1 MLNSGKKFRAL
12 PDKKKKY
19 SNSSVA
25 VHIFNIPYEAMIYI
39 YIYIGLETRQPVTK
53 LWKRQTRL
61 YINVYLFEN

>member
-39 YIYIGLETRQPVTK
+39 YIYWSRNPTTCH
-53 LWKRQTRL
+53 QTVEKANQII
-61 YINVYLFEN
+61 Y